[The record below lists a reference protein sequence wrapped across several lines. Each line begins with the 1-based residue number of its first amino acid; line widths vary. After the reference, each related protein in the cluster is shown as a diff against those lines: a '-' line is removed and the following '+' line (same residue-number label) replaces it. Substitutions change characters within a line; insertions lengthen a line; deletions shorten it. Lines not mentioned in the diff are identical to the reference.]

1 MICVTL
7 LWKKIIPLNS
17 IRKVEKQ
24 TGLFAGWK
32 ISTAYKGV
40 IIHYNKYDE
49 FLISPDKELIFI
61 SEINNRIQ

>member
-1 MICVTL
+1 M
-7 LWKKIIPLNS
+7 KKKIPLNS

-24 TGLFAGWK
+24 IGLFAGWK

-49 FLISPDKELIFI
+49 LLISPDKEQIFI
-61 SEINNRIQ
+61 SEINHRFQ